1 MTALA
6 EIIPIP
12 PEVPLTRADFLKGA
26 IIEAVSELN
35 DEKTLNYIYT
45 MTMKVILAE
54 MPIADF

>member
-12 PEVPLTRADFLKGA
+12 QETALTRADFLKGA
-26 IIEAVSELN
+26 IIEAVLELA
-35 DEKTLNYIYT
+35 DEKTLDYIYT
-45 MTMKVILAE
+45 MAMKVIPAE